1 MNTFEIVFLA
11 VATFIIVYSLYNIV
25 NPKSEYNRN
34 KKMNSSS
41 NNQKSNSSIDEI
53 PEDVK
58 MMKSKF
64 KENEEKANSIFI
76 DQQATINKNR
86 EKKEIE
92 KSLLFNKEKVHYNAQ
107 SSNSLNETLEI
118 DVSSPNNKIHC
129 ISPINNKLLCGI
141 ENSKIGRSES
151 ISLDNIREV
160 KDLLELILDCWAAQE
175 IDKNFYPFASFPF
188 KQYRNTYVKVVGM
201 KYRDEEAL
209 LHLSILEVGAMMI
222 MVPERSNPQD
232 ENAIRV
238 LTADGFHVG
247 YISMNDGYKVKEF
260 SDGIVIGWMSTTWVK
275 EKQSFSLAI
284 VADKCRSSQL
294 KSEDYMI

>member
-1 MNTFEIVFLA
+1 MNAFEIVFLA
-11 VATFIIVYSLYNIV
+11 VATFIIVYSIYNIV

-34 KKMNSSS
+34 KKKDSSS
-41 NNQKSNSSIDEI
+41 NNQKGNSSIDEI

-58 MMKSKF
+58 MKSKL
-64 KENEEKANSIFI
+64 KEYTQPRS
-76 DQQATINKNR
+76 
-86 EKKEIE
+86 
-92 KSLLFNKEKVHYNAQ
+92 
-107 SSNSLNETLEI
+107 SLNETLEI

-129 ISPINNKLLCGI
+129 ISPINNRLLCSI

-151 ISLDNIREV
+151 IILDNKREA
-160 KDLLELILDCWAAQE
+160 KDLLELVFDCWAAQE
-175 IDKNFYPFASFPF
+175 IEKNFYPFASFPF

-201 KYRDEEAL
+201 KYRDKEAL

-238 LTADGFHVG
+238 LTVDGFHVG

-275 EKQSFSLAI
+275 EKQTFSLAI